1 MEQVKNGIDVRC
13 FQDTRT
19 LNEFL
24 DDFNREYNTPAGER
38 DDEQYLYDYNILY
51 KAQKALDYVRASTS
65 DKAVDGNFAK
75 FQIVSLMNSKEEYA
89 RAITILTANNNP
101 KMMYEM
107 DGRDKNTIYHSDLI
121 PDEDDFFYMAEA
133 PLYNPEIKQAIAE
146 YVNGQDILNTKTV
159 ADLAEVIALTEA
171 QRVEYLI
178 RDVEIIDDTLLT
190 IANEKEKLHVLTK
203 ATNIKE
209 KPQVVESN
217 DGYVMNTS
225 APITAANE
233 KQVDVPIENGNE
245 VHQSTA
251 KETTN
256 NLADTRPNVQFEQ
269 ANSVGTKEK
278 AEIDSGYGTDS
289 DIEKMADSNRSYEP
303 QTDRSYSSS
312 TKGNKGE
319 ER

>member
-1 MEQVKNGIDVRC
+1 MEQVKNGIDEKC

-24 DDFNREYNTPAGER
+24 DDFNREYNTPADER

-65 DKAVDGNFAK
+65 DKSVGGSFTK
-75 FQIVSLMNSKEEYA
+75 FQIMSLMNSKEEYA

-101 KMMYEM
+101 KMMAQM
-107 DGRDKNTIYHSDLI
+107 DSRDKNTIYHSDIL
-121 PDEDDFFYMAEA
+121 EEKSFLSMARA
-133 PLYNPEIKQAIAE
+133 PLHNTEIKQAISE
-146 YVNGQDILNTKTV
+146 YVNSQDILNTKTV
-159 ADLAEVIALTEA
+159 ADLAEIIALTEA

-178 RDVEIIDDTLLT
+178 RDSEVIDDTLIT
-190 IANEKEKLHVLTK
+190 VANEKDKLHALTK
-203 ATNIKE
+203 EIDLRDE

-256 NLADTRPNVQFEQ
+256 NLTDTRPNVQFEQ
-269 ANSVGTKEK
+269 ADSVGTKEK
-278 AEIDSGYGTDS
+278 AEVASGYGKDS
-289 DIEKMADSNRSYEP
+289 DVKKVS
-303 QTDRSYSSS
+303 
-312 TKGNKGE
+312 KGE